1 MPTNEEYN
9 LLKAENERLLRD
21 KNILGME
28 IEILLY
34 IVKGLSQNQRD
45 NAFND
50 YISSM
55 DEYKQNHYKNV
66 YDKIRFVSK

>member
-9 LLKAENERLLRD
+9 ALKAENERLLRE
-21 KNILGME
+21 KNILGMK

-34 IVKGLSQNQRD
+34 MVKCLSQNQRD

-50 YISSM
+50 YILSM
-55 DEYKQNHYKNV
+55 DEYKQNYYKNV
-66 YDKIRFVSK
+66 YKQLDL